1 MSEASPHQFPRRRWI
16 LLVTCLGAFMAT
28 LDTSIVNIALPQ
40 IAHEFRCTLA
50 QISWVIVVYLLTNA
64 SLLLTSGRLGDLL
77 APGRLYLL
85 GLVIFTSASVLCGL
99 SSEIVGLVA
108 ARTVQGLGAS
118 LMLAMAPKLIALAYS
133 EKERGLALGLFS
145 TAFASGVSVGAP
157 LGGVITTYLGWPF
170 IFFINVPICALALT
184 IGGPA
189 LLPLKAEK
197 NWTWRSLDLG
207 GGVILAASL
216 GLLMLGLSRLRNPAP
231 GDWQTLTA
239 LVSSACLFVVLLFWE
254 RRQSYPLLHPELWRS
269 RAFIL
274 GSITVLLTFALL
286 MGTFF
291 LLPFFLTQIYH
302 YTAYHTGLLLAVLS
316 LTNALAAPLGGYLAD
331 RLSNMLI
338 LRLGSALI
346 LIGLITLLFLTPQDS
361 SLVLASRL
369 VILGIGFGLFQAPN
383 LNEILRGVQ
392 PSMIGLAAST
402 NSVLKNTGS
411 FLGVALMV
419 SVFAW
424 VNLHQTNLT
433 NEACLGIDCF
443 QKGFVVA
450 AGVAVINLAVNLLPR
465 RPRKPRAGSGHP
477 EAVTADIWPDA

>member
-1 MSEASPHQFPRRRWI
+1 
-16 LLVTCLGAFMAT
+16 MAT

-40 IAHEFRCTLA
+40 IAQEFRCSLA

-85 GLVIFTSASVLCGL
+85 GMVIFTSASVLCGM
-99 SSEIVGLVA
+99 SSGIIWLVA
-108 ARTVQGLGAS
+108 SRTLQGMGAS
-118 LMLAMAPKLIALAYS
+118 LMLALAPKLISLAYS

-157 LGGVITTYLGWPF
+157 LGGIITTYLGWPF
-170 IFFINVPICALALT
+170 IFFINVPICVLALAVGSLV
-184 IGGPA
+184 

-197 NWTWRSLDLG
+197 NWDWRALDLG

-216 GLLMLGLSRLRNPAP
+216 GLFMLALTWLRDPAQGDWRTLATLGLA
-231 GDWQTLTA
+231 A
-239 LVSSACLFVVLLFWE
+239 ALFVLLLFWE
-254 RRQSYPLLHPELWRS
+254 HRQSYPLLHPELWRS
-269 RAFIL
+269 WAFIL
-274 GSITVLLTFALL
+274 GSMTVLLTFALL

-291 LLPFFLTQIYH
+291 LLPFFLVEIYH
-302 YTAYHTGLLLAVLS
+302 YTAYQTGLLVAVLS
-316 LTNALAAPLGGYLAD
+316 VTNALAAPLGGYLAD

-338 LRLGSALI
+338 LRLGSGLI
-346 LIGLITLLFLTPQDS
+346 LLGLISLLFLGPQDS

-369 VILGIGFGLFQAPN
+369 VILGIGFGMFQAPN

-392 PSMIGLAAST
+392 PSLIGLAAST

-419 SVFAW
+419 TVFAW
-424 VNLHQTNLT
+424 VNLHQTNLAA
-433 NEACLGIDCF
+433 EACLGIECF
-443 QKGFVVA
+443 QKGFAAA
-450 AGVAVINLAVNLLPR
+450 AGVAVINLAINLLPR
-465 RPRKPRAGSGHP
+465 QSKKP
-477 EAVTADIWPDA
+477 